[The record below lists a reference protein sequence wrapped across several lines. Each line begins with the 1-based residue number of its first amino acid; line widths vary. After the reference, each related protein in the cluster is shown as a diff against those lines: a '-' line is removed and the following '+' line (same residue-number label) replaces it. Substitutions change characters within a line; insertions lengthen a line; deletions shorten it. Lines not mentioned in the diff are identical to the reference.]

1 MTDSPGWIRLR
12 QIALITDDLEA
23 AVAALSSVLGL
34 AEGFRD
40 DHLEDLFGLRN
51 CLLPIGDQLLE
62 VCATVKPGT
71 QGARYLQR
79 RGAGGYM
86 VILQAEPH
94 APLRERVAAMGLRV
108 IAERATAAYHFLQ
121 LHPRDTGGAMLEID
135 WHAGG
140 DTPERPWTHA
150 AGTNWRAAIRTG
162 RVAAIAAAELQ
173 SADPGA
179 LAARWG
185 AILGLP
191 VRRDG
196 EALSIDLD
204 GATLR
209 FVAAADGR
217 GEGLGGLDLQATD
230 SDAVLAA
237 ARAQGAPVEDGI
249 VHLAGI
255 RLRLV

>member
-1 MTDSPGWIRLR
+1 MTDRPSWIRLR
-12 QIALITDDLEA
+12 QIALITGDLETT
-23 AVAALSSVLGL
+23 VAALKSVLGL

-40 DHLEDLFGLRN
+40 DHLEELFGLTN

-94 APLRERVAAMGLRV
+94 APFRARVAAMGLRV
-108 IAERATAAYHFLQ
+108 IAERATDAYHFLQ
-121 LHPRDTGGAMLEID
+121 LHPRDTGGAMLEVD

-140 DTPERPWTHA
+140 DTPQKPWTHA
-150 AGTNWRAAIRTG
+150 AGTHWRSAIRTG

-173 SADPGA
+173 SADPAA
-179 LAARWG
+179 LASRWA

-191 VRRDG
+191 VLRDG
-196 EALSIDLD
+196 EAWIVALD
-204 GATLR
+204 GAALR

-217 GEGLGGLDLQATD
+217 GEGLGGLDLRATD
-230 SDAVLAA
+230 KASVLAA
-237 ARAQGAPVEDGI
+237 ARAHGAPVEGDMI
-249 VHLAGI
+249 HLAGI